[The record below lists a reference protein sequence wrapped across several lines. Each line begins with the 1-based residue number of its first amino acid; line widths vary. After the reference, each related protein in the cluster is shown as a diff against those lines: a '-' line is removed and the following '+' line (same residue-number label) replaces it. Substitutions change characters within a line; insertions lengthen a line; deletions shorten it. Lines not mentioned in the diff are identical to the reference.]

1 VDRYDPPDVPAA
13 DRLRDL
19 GAHLRELAD
28 RVREAVAE
36 AVGETLGRLARD
48 AARRWLGRPGSIAP
62 RRYPAHQPARR
73 DTDPWADDDPWEE
86 TDRPTHPSSA
96 DEVADPPAHSTGIGR
111 VLVTG
116 LMWAAG
122 WWLRRRYRTVAAVTT
137 AIAAVTAAAWPAADA
152 PVLDTLGAA
161 AEALTAHQ
169 ALDTGASALE
179 PN

>member
-1 VDRYDPPDVPAA
+1 MNRYYPPDVPPA

-48 AARRWLGRPGSIAP
+48 AARRWLGRSPFARPQHHYQSP
-62 RRYPAHQPARR
+62 RE
-73 DTDPWADDDPWEE
+73 DGPWADEDPWDEDDQPSEE
-86 TDRPTHPSSA
+86 RFAAGTT
-96 DEVADPPAHSTGIGR
+96 EPPQLRTGVGR

-116 LMWAAG
+116 LLWAAG
-122 WWLRRRYRTVAAVTT
+122 WWLRRKYRTVAAITA
-137 AIAAVTAAAWPAADA
+137 AIAAVTAAAWPAGDT
-152 PVLDTLGAA
+152 PVLNTLGAA

-169 ALDTGASALE
+169 ALDAGASTLS
-179 PN
+179 PD